1 MDIRE
6 LLRENIRTLAPYS
19 TARDEYQGEL
29 GIYLDA
35 NENPYDNNYN
45 RYPDPHQKNLKRRLA
60 EIKGVP
66 VEKIFIGNGSD
77 EPIDLVF
84 RLFCEPRRHNAVS
97 IAPTYGM
104 YKVAAA
110 INDVQM
116 REVQL
121 EPGFTLDAEKLLAAT
136 DENTRLLFLCSP
148 NNPSGNCFPKKEIEK
163 VIRRFNGIVILDEAY
178 IDFAGQP
185 GFLSELDEYPNLVIL
200 QTLSK
205 AWGMAGLR
213 LGLAFAQPL
222 IVDTLSRVKYP
233 YNINVVTQK
242 IVLEQLRK
250 SPDAQIAEIVSER
263 GRVLEGLAKNP
274 VIRKIHPTDAN
285 FVLVEVDE
293 PRTIYDRLIGAGIIV
308 RDRSRIKGC
317 EGCLRI
323 TIGTPEE
330 NDRLLETL
338 KKLTMKRVLFIDRDG
353 TLIKEP
359 PVDYQVDSFEK
370 LEFMPGAIT
379 AMSRIAT
386 LGYELAM
393 ATNQDGLGTAS
404 FPEATFWPAHN
415 LMLKT
420 FEGEGVRFDDILIDR
435 SMPADN
441 APTRKPL
448 TGMFGKYLGGDY
460 DLKNSLVIG
469 DRTTDIELARNLGAK
484 GILLQPVEAGRAILA
499 ERGLAEHCVLITD
512 DWNRV
517 WQFLRAGERTAE
529 IARKTR
535 ETDIRVA
542 IDLDG
547 SGSSHIDTGLKFFDH
562 MLEQIVHHAG
572 VSLIVEVKGD
582 LEVDEH
588 HTIEDTAIVLGEAVY
603 QALGS
608 KLGIERYG
616 FCLPMDECRASVLID
631 FGGRID
637 FDWNVP
643 FRRER
648 IGDVP
653 TEMFRHFFKSF
664 ADAARCNLHIA
675 AEGENEHHKIE
686 GVFKAFSRA
695 LRMAIARNGFKFELP
710 SSKGVL

>member
-35 NENPYDNNYN
+35 NENPYDNNYD

-242 IVLEQLRK
+242 IVLEQLRR

-338 KKLTMKRVLFIDRDG
+338 KKL
-353 TLIKEP
+353 
-359 PVDYQVDSFEK
+359 
-370 LEFMPGAIT
+370 
-379 AMSRIAT
+379 
-386 LGYELAM
+386 
-393 ATNQDGLGTAS
+393 
-404 FPEATFWPAHN
+404 
-415 LMLKT
+415 
-420 FEGEGVRFDDILIDR
+420 
-435 SMPADN
+435 
-441 APTRKPL
+441 
-448 TGMFGKYLGGDY
+448 
-460 DLKNSLVIG
+460 
-469 DRTTDIELARNLGAK
+469 
-484 GILLQPVEAGRAILA
+484 
-499 ERGLAEHCVLITD
+499 
-512 DWNRV
+512 
-517 WQFLRAGERTAE
+517 
-529 IARKTR
+529 
-535 ETDIRVA
+535 
-542 IDLDG
+542 
-547 SGSSHIDTGLKFFDH
+547 
-562 MLEQIVHHAG
+562 
-572 VSLIVEVKGD
+572 
-582 LEVDEH
+582 
-588 HTIEDTAIVLGEAVY
+588 
-603 QALGS
+603 
-608 KLGIERYG
+608 
-616 FCLPMDECRASVLID
+616 
-631 FGGRID
+631 
-637 FDWNVP
+637 
-643 FRRER
+643 
-648 IGDVP
+648 
-653 TEMFRHFFKSF
+653 
-664 ADAARCNLHIA
+664 
-675 AEGENEHHKIE
+675 
-686 GVFKAFSRA
+686 
-695 LRMAIARNGFKFELP
+695 
-710 SSKGVL
+710 

>member
-77 EPIDLVF
+77 DPIDLVF

-121 EPGFTLDAEKLLAAT
+121 EPGFTLDAEKLLAAA

-338 KKLTMKRVLFIDRDG
+338 KKL
-353 TLIKEP
+353 
-359 PVDYQVDSFEK
+359 
-370 LEFMPGAIT
+370 
-379 AMSRIAT
+379 
-386 LGYELAM
+386 
-393 ATNQDGLGTAS
+393 
-404 FPEATFWPAHN
+404 
-415 LMLKT
+415 
-420 FEGEGVRFDDILIDR
+420 
-435 SMPADN
+435 
-441 APTRKPL
+441 
-448 TGMFGKYLGGDY
+448 
-460 DLKNSLVIG
+460 
-469 DRTTDIELARNLGAK
+469 
-484 GILLQPVEAGRAILA
+484 
-499 ERGLAEHCVLITD
+499 
-512 DWNRV
+512 
-517 WQFLRAGERTAE
+517 
-529 IARKTR
+529 
-535 ETDIRVA
+535 
-542 IDLDG
+542 
-547 SGSSHIDTGLKFFDH
+547 
-562 MLEQIVHHAG
+562 
-572 VSLIVEVKGD
+572 
-582 LEVDEH
+582 
-588 HTIEDTAIVLGEAVY
+588 
-603 QALGS
+603 
-608 KLGIERYG
+608 
-616 FCLPMDECRASVLID
+616 
-631 FGGRID
+631 
-637 FDWNVP
+637 
-643 FRRER
+643 
-648 IGDVP
+648 
-653 TEMFRHFFKSF
+653 
-664 ADAARCNLHIA
+664 
-675 AEGENEHHKIE
+675 
-686 GVFKAFSRA
+686 
-695 LRMAIARNGFKFELP
+695 
-710 SSKGVL
+710 

>member
-285 FVLVEVDE
+285 FILVEVDE

-338 KKLTMKRVLFIDRDG
+338 KKL
-353 TLIKEP
+353 
-359 PVDYQVDSFEK
+359 
-370 LEFMPGAIT
+370 
-379 AMSRIAT
+379 
-386 LGYELAM
+386 
-393 ATNQDGLGTAS
+393 
-404 FPEATFWPAHN
+404 
-415 LMLKT
+415 
-420 FEGEGVRFDDILIDR
+420 
-435 SMPADN
+435 
-441 APTRKPL
+441 
-448 TGMFGKYLGGDY
+448 
-460 DLKNSLVIG
+460 
-469 DRTTDIELARNLGAK
+469 
-484 GILLQPVEAGRAILA
+484 
-499 ERGLAEHCVLITD
+499 
-512 DWNRV
+512 
-517 WQFLRAGERTAE
+517 
-529 IARKTR
+529 
-535 ETDIRVA
+535 
-542 IDLDG
+542 
-547 SGSSHIDTGLKFFDH
+547 
-562 MLEQIVHHAG
+562 
-572 VSLIVEVKGD
+572 
-582 LEVDEH
+582 
-588 HTIEDTAIVLGEAVY
+588 
-603 QALGS
+603 
-608 KLGIERYG
+608 
-616 FCLPMDECRASVLID
+616 
-631 FGGRID
+631 
-637 FDWNVP
+637 
-643 FRRER
+643 
-648 IGDVP
+648 
-653 TEMFRHFFKSF
+653 
-664 ADAARCNLHIA
+664 
-675 AEGENEHHKIE
+675 
-686 GVFKAFSRA
+686 
-695 LRMAIARNGFKFELP
+695 
-710 SSKGVL
+710 

>member
-121 EPGFTLDAEKLLAAT
+121 EPGFTLDAEKLLAAA

-148 NNPSGNCFPKKEIEK
+148 NTPSGNCFPKKEIEK

-323 TIGTPEE
+323 TIGTPKE

-338 KKLTMKRVLFIDRDG
+338 KKL
-353 TLIKEP
+353 
-359 PVDYQVDSFEK
+359 
-370 LEFMPGAIT
+370 
-379 AMSRIAT
+379 
-386 LGYELAM
+386 
-393 ATNQDGLGTAS
+393 
-404 FPEATFWPAHN
+404 
-415 LMLKT
+415 
-420 FEGEGVRFDDILIDR
+420 
-435 SMPADN
+435 
-441 APTRKPL
+441 
-448 TGMFGKYLGGDY
+448 
-460 DLKNSLVIG
+460 
-469 DRTTDIELARNLGAK
+469 
-484 GILLQPVEAGRAILA
+484 
-499 ERGLAEHCVLITD
+499 
-512 DWNRV
+512 
-517 WQFLRAGERTAE
+517 
-529 IARKTR
+529 
-535 ETDIRVA
+535 
-542 IDLDG
+542 
-547 SGSSHIDTGLKFFDH
+547 
-562 MLEQIVHHAG
+562 
-572 VSLIVEVKGD
+572 
-582 LEVDEH
+582 
-588 HTIEDTAIVLGEAVY
+588 
-603 QALGS
+603 
-608 KLGIERYG
+608 
-616 FCLPMDECRASVLID
+616 
-631 FGGRID
+631 
-637 FDWNVP
+637 
-643 FRRER
+643 
-648 IGDVP
+648 
-653 TEMFRHFFKSF
+653 
-664 ADAARCNLHIA
+664 
-675 AEGENEHHKIE
+675 
-686 GVFKAFSRA
+686 
-695 LRMAIARNGFKFELP
+695 
-710 SSKGVL
+710 

>member
-121 EPGFTLDAEKLLAAT
+121 EPGFTLDAEKVLAAA

-323 TIGTPEE
+323 TIGTPKE

-338 KKLTMKRVLFIDRDG
+338 KKL
-353 TLIKEP
+353 
-359 PVDYQVDSFEK
+359 
-370 LEFMPGAIT
+370 
-379 AMSRIAT
+379 
-386 LGYELAM
+386 
-393 ATNQDGLGTAS
+393 
-404 FPEATFWPAHN
+404 
-415 LMLKT
+415 
-420 FEGEGVRFDDILIDR
+420 
-435 SMPADN
+435 
-441 APTRKPL
+441 
-448 TGMFGKYLGGDY
+448 
-460 DLKNSLVIG
+460 
-469 DRTTDIELARNLGAK
+469 
-484 GILLQPVEAGRAILA
+484 
-499 ERGLAEHCVLITD
+499 
-512 DWNRV
+512 
-517 WQFLRAGERTAE
+517 
-529 IARKTR
+529 
-535 ETDIRVA
+535 
-542 IDLDG
+542 
-547 SGSSHIDTGLKFFDH
+547 
-562 MLEQIVHHAG
+562 
-572 VSLIVEVKGD
+572 
-582 LEVDEH
+582 
-588 HTIEDTAIVLGEAVY
+588 
-603 QALGS
+603 
-608 KLGIERYG
+608 
-616 FCLPMDECRASVLID
+616 
-631 FGGRID
+631 
-637 FDWNVP
+637 
-643 FRRER
+643 
-648 IGDVP
+648 
-653 TEMFRHFFKSF
+653 
-664 ADAARCNLHIA
+664 
-675 AEGENEHHKIE
+675 
-686 GVFKAFSRA
+686 
-695 LRMAIARNGFKFELP
+695 
-710 SSKGVL
+710 

>member
-1 MDIRE
+1 M
-6 LLRENIRTLAPYS
+6 
-19 TARDEYQGEL
+19 

-121 EPGFTLDAEKLLAAT
+121 EPGFTLDAEKLLAAA

-338 KKLTMKRVLFIDRDG
+338 KKL
-353 TLIKEP
+353 
-359 PVDYQVDSFEK
+359 
-370 LEFMPGAIT
+370 
-379 AMSRIAT
+379 
-386 LGYELAM
+386 
-393 ATNQDGLGTAS
+393 
-404 FPEATFWPAHN
+404 
-415 LMLKT
+415 
-420 FEGEGVRFDDILIDR
+420 
-435 SMPADN
+435 
-441 APTRKPL
+441 
-448 TGMFGKYLGGDY
+448 
-460 DLKNSLVIG
+460 
-469 DRTTDIELARNLGAK
+469 
-484 GILLQPVEAGRAILA
+484 
-499 ERGLAEHCVLITD
+499 
-512 DWNRV
+512 
-517 WQFLRAGERTAE
+517 
-529 IARKTR
+529 
-535 ETDIRVA
+535 
-542 IDLDG
+542 
-547 SGSSHIDTGLKFFDH
+547 
-562 MLEQIVHHAG
+562 
-572 VSLIVEVKGD
+572 
-582 LEVDEH
+582 
-588 HTIEDTAIVLGEAVY
+588 
-603 QALGS
+603 
-608 KLGIERYG
+608 
-616 FCLPMDECRASVLID
+616 
-631 FGGRID
+631 
-637 FDWNVP
+637 
-643 FRRER
+643 
-648 IGDVP
+648 
-653 TEMFRHFFKSF
+653 
-664 ADAARCNLHIA
+664 
-675 AEGENEHHKIE
+675 
-686 GVFKAFSRA
+686 
-695 LRMAIARNGFKFELP
+695 
-710 SSKGVL
+710 

>member
-121 EPGFTLDAEKLLAAT
+121 EPGFTLDAEKLLAAA

-233 YNINVVTQK
+233 YNVNVVTQK

-338 KKLTMKRVLFIDRDG
+338 KKL
-353 TLIKEP
+353 
-359 PVDYQVDSFEK
+359 
-370 LEFMPGAIT
+370 
-379 AMSRIAT
+379 
-386 LGYELAM
+386 
-393 ATNQDGLGTAS
+393 
-404 FPEATFWPAHN
+404 
-415 LMLKT
+415 
-420 FEGEGVRFDDILIDR
+420 
-435 SMPADN
+435 
-441 APTRKPL
+441 
-448 TGMFGKYLGGDY
+448 
-460 DLKNSLVIG
+460 
-469 DRTTDIELARNLGAK
+469 
-484 GILLQPVEAGRAILA
+484 
-499 ERGLAEHCVLITD
+499 
-512 DWNRV
+512 
-517 WQFLRAGERTAE
+517 
-529 IARKTR
+529 
-535 ETDIRVA
+535 
-542 IDLDG
+542 
-547 SGSSHIDTGLKFFDH
+547 
-562 MLEQIVHHAG
+562 
-572 VSLIVEVKGD
+572 
-582 LEVDEH
+582 
-588 HTIEDTAIVLGEAVY
+588 
-603 QALGS
+603 
-608 KLGIERYG
+608 
-616 FCLPMDECRASVLID
+616 
-631 FGGRID
+631 
-637 FDWNVP
+637 
-643 FRRER
+643 
-648 IGDVP
+648 
-653 TEMFRHFFKSF
+653 
-664 ADAARCNLHIA
+664 
-675 AEGENEHHKIE
+675 
-686 GVFKAFSRA
+686 
-695 LRMAIARNGFKFELP
+695 
-710 SSKGVL
+710 

>member
-121 EPGFTLDAEKLLAAT
+121 EPGFTLDAEKLLAAA

-323 TIGTPEE
+323 TIGTPED

-338 KKLTMKRVLFIDRDG
+338 KKL
-353 TLIKEP
+353 
-359 PVDYQVDSFEK
+359 
-370 LEFMPGAIT
+370 
-379 AMSRIAT
+379 
-386 LGYELAM
+386 
-393 ATNQDGLGTAS
+393 
-404 FPEATFWPAHN
+404 
-415 LMLKT
+415 
-420 FEGEGVRFDDILIDR
+420 
-435 SMPADN
+435 
-441 APTRKPL
+441 
-448 TGMFGKYLGGDY
+448 
-460 DLKNSLVIG
+460 
-469 DRTTDIELARNLGAK
+469 
-484 GILLQPVEAGRAILA
+484 
-499 ERGLAEHCVLITD
+499 
-512 DWNRV
+512 
-517 WQFLRAGERTAE
+517 
-529 IARKTR
+529 
-535 ETDIRVA
+535 
-542 IDLDG
+542 
-547 SGSSHIDTGLKFFDH
+547 
-562 MLEQIVHHAG
+562 
-572 VSLIVEVKGD
+572 
-582 LEVDEH
+582 
-588 HTIEDTAIVLGEAVY
+588 
-603 QALGS
+603 
-608 KLGIERYG
+608 
-616 FCLPMDECRASVLID
+616 
-631 FGGRID
+631 
-637 FDWNVP
+637 
-643 FRRER
+643 
-648 IGDVP
+648 
-653 TEMFRHFFKSF
+653 
-664 ADAARCNLHIA
+664 
-675 AEGENEHHKIE
+675 
-686 GVFKAFSRA
+686 
-695 LRMAIARNGFKFELP
+695 
-710 SSKGVL
+710 

>member
-66 VEKIFIGNGSD
+66 VEKIFIGNGSY

-121 EPGFTLDAEKLLAAT
+121 EPGFTLDAEKLLAAA

-338 KKLTMKRVLFIDRDG
+338 KKL
-353 TLIKEP
+353 
-359 PVDYQVDSFEK
+359 
-370 LEFMPGAIT
+370 
-379 AMSRIAT
+379 
-386 LGYELAM
+386 
-393 ATNQDGLGTAS
+393 
-404 FPEATFWPAHN
+404 
-415 LMLKT
+415 
-420 FEGEGVRFDDILIDR
+420 
-435 SMPADN
+435 
-441 APTRKPL
+441 
-448 TGMFGKYLGGDY
+448 
-460 DLKNSLVIG
+460 
-469 DRTTDIELARNLGAK
+469 
-484 GILLQPVEAGRAILA
+484 
-499 ERGLAEHCVLITD
+499 
-512 DWNRV
+512 
-517 WQFLRAGERTAE
+517 
-529 IARKTR
+529 
-535 ETDIRVA
+535 
-542 IDLDG
+542 
-547 SGSSHIDTGLKFFDH
+547 
-562 MLEQIVHHAG
+562 
-572 VSLIVEVKGD
+572 
-582 LEVDEH
+582 
-588 HTIEDTAIVLGEAVY
+588 
-603 QALGS
+603 
-608 KLGIERYG
+608 
-616 FCLPMDECRASVLID
+616 
-631 FGGRID
+631 
-637 FDWNVP
+637 
-643 FRRER
+643 
-648 IGDVP
+648 
-653 TEMFRHFFKSF
+653 
-664 ADAARCNLHIA
+664 
-675 AEGENEHHKIE
+675 
-686 GVFKAFSRA
+686 
-695 LRMAIARNGFKFELP
+695 
-710 SSKGVL
+710 

>member
-121 EPGFTLDAEKLLAAT
+121 EPGFTLDAEKLLAAA

-148 NNPSGNCFPKKEIEK
+148 NNPSGNCFPKKEIDK

-338 KKLTMKRVLFIDRDG
+338 KKL
-353 TLIKEP
+353 
-359 PVDYQVDSFEK
+359 
-370 LEFMPGAIT
+370 
-379 AMSRIAT
+379 
-386 LGYELAM
+386 
-393 ATNQDGLGTAS
+393 
-404 FPEATFWPAHN
+404 
-415 LMLKT
+415 
-420 FEGEGVRFDDILIDR
+420 
-435 SMPADN
+435 
-441 APTRKPL
+441 
-448 TGMFGKYLGGDY
+448 
-460 DLKNSLVIG
+460 
-469 DRTTDIELARNLGAK
+469 
-484 GILLQPVEAGRAILA
+484 
-499 ERGLAEHCVLITD
+499 
-512 DWNRV
+512 
-517 WQFLRAGERTAE
+517 
-529 IARKTR
+529 
-535 ETDIRVA
+535 
-542 IDLDG
+542 
-547 SGSSHIDTGLKFFDH
+547 
-562 MLEQIVHHAG
+562 
-572 VSLIVEVKGD
+572 
-582 LEVDEH
+582 
-588 HTIEDTAIVLGEAVY
+588 
-603 QALGS
+603 
-608 KLGIERYG
+608 
-616 FCLPMDECRASVLID
+616 
-631 FGGRID
+631 
-637 FDWNVP
+637 
-643 FRRER
+643 
-648 IGDVP
+648 
-653 TEMFRHFFKSF
+653 
-664 ADAARCNLHIA
+664 
-675 AEGENEHHKIE
+675 
-686 GVFKAFSRA
+686 
-695 LRMAIARNGFKFELP
+695 
-710 SSKGVL
+710 

>member
-1 MDIRE
+1 MKNDMDIRE
-6 LLRENIRTLAPYS
+6 LYRPNIRSLAPYS
-19 TARDEYQGEL
+19 TARDEYRGEL
-29 GIYLDA
+29 GIFLDA
-35 NENPYDNNYN
+35 NENPYDNGCN
-45 RYPDPHQKNLKRRLA
+45 RYPDPRQRELKRRLS
-60 EIKGVP
+60 EIKGVAP
-66 VEKIFIGNGSD
+66 EKIFVGNGSD
-77 EPIDLVF
+77 EPIDLAF
-84 RLFCEPRRHNAVS
+84 RVFCEPRLHNAVS

-116 REVQL
+116 REGQL
-121 EPGFTLDAEKLLAAT
+121 EPGFTLDAEKLLAAA

-338 KKLTMKRVLFIDRDG
+338 KKL
-353 TLIKEP
+353 
-359 PVDYQVDSFEK
+359 
-370 LEFMPGAIT
+370 
-379 AMSRIAT
+379 
-386 LGYELAM
+386 
-393 ATNQDGLGTAS
+393 
-404 FPEATFWPAHN
+404 
-415 LMLKT
+415 
-420 FEGEGVRFDDILIDR
+420 
-435 SMPADN
+435 
-441 APTRKPL
+441 
-448 TGMFGKYLGGDY
+448 
-460 DLKNSLVIG
+460 
-469 DRTTDIELARNLGAK
+469 
-484 GILLQPVEAGRAILA
+484 
-499 ERGLAEHCVLITD
+499 
-512 DWNRV
+512 
-517 WQFLRAGERTAE
+517 
-529 IARKTR
+529 
-535 ETDIRVA
+535 
-542 IDLDG
+542 
-547 SGSSHIDTGLKFFDH
+547 
-562 MLEQIVHHAG
+562 
-572 VSLIVEVKGD
+572 
-582 LEVDEH
+582 
-588 HTIEDTAIVLGEAVY
+588 
-603 QALGS
+603 
-608 KLGIERYG
+608 
-616 FCLPMDECRASVLID
+616 
-631 FGGRID
+631 
-637 FDWNVP
+637 
-643 FRRER
+643 
-648 IGDVP
+648 
-653 TEMFRHFFKSF
+653 
-664 ADAARCNLHIA
+664 
-675 AEGENEHHKIE
+675 
-686 GVFKAFSRA
+686 
-695 LRMAIARNGFKFELP
+695 
-710 SSKGVL
+710 

>member
-66 VEKIFIGNGSD
+66 VEKIFIDNGSD

-338 KKLTMKRVLFIDRDG
+338 KKL
-353 TLIKEP
+353 
-359 PVDYQVDSFEK
+359 
-370 LEFMPGAIT
+370 
-379 AMSRIAT
+379 
-386 LGYELAM
+386 
-393 ATNQDGLGTAS
+393 
-404 FPEATFWPAHN
+404 
-415 LMLKT
+415 
-420 FEGEGVRFDDILIDR
+420 
-435 SMPADN
+435 
-441 APTRKPL
+441 
-448 TGMFGKYLGGDY
+448 
-460 DLKNSLVIG
+460 
-469 DRTTDIELARNLGAK
+469 
-484 GILLQPVEAGRAILA
+484 
-499 ERGLAEHCVLITD
+499 
-512 DWNRV
+512 
-517 WQFLRAGERTAE
+517 
-529 IARKTR
+529 
-535 ETDIRVA
+535 
-542 IDLDG
+542 
-547 SGSSHIDTGLKFFDH
+547 
-562 MLEQIVHHAG
+562 
-572 VSLIVEVKGD
+572 
-582 LEVDEH
+582 
-588 HTIEDTAIVLGEAVY
+588 
-603 QALGS
+603 
-608 KLGIERYG
+608 
-616 FCLPMDECRASVLID
+616 
-631 FGGRID
+631 
-637 FDWNVP
+637 
-643 FRRER
+643 
-648 IGDVP
+648 
-653 TEMFRHFFKSF
+653 
-664 ADAARCNLHIA
+664 
-675 AEGENEHHKIE
+675 
-686 GVFKAFSRA
+686 
-695 LRMAIARNGFKFELP
+695 
-710 SSKGVL
+710 

>member
-97 IAPTYGM
+97 IATTYGM

-121 EPGFTLDAEKLLAAT
+121 EPGFTLDAEKLLAAA

-338 KKLTMKRVLFIDRDG
+338 KKL
-353 TLIKEP
+353 
-359 PVDYQVDSFEK
+359 
-370 LEFMPGAIT
+370 
-379 AMSRIAT
+379 
-386 LGYELAM
+386 
-393 ATNQDGLGTAS
+393 
-404 FPEATFWPAHN
+404 
-415 LMLKT
+415 
-420 FEGEGVRFDDILIDR
+420 
-435 SMPADN
+435 
-441 APTRKPL
+441 
-448 TGMFGKYLGGDY
+448 
-460 DLKNSLVIG
+460 
-469 DRTTDIELARNLGAK
+469 
-484 GILLQPVEAGRAILA
+484 
-499 ERGLAEHCVLITD
+499 
-512 DWNRV
+512 
-517 WQFLRAGERTAE
+517 
-529 IARKTR
+529 
-535 ETDIRVA
+535 
-542 IDLDG
+542 
-547 SGSSHIDTGLKFFDH
+547 
-562 MLEQIVHHAG
+562 
-572 VSLIVEVKGD
+572 
-582 LEVDEH
+582 
-588 HTIEDTAIVLGEAVY
+588 
-603 QALGS
+603 
-608 KLGIERYG
+608 
-616 FCLPMDECRASVLID
+616 
-631 FGGRID
+631 
-637 FDWNVP
+637 
-643 FRRER
+643 
-648 IGDVP
+648 
-653 TEMFRHFFKSF
+653 
-664 ADAARCNLHIA
+664 
-675 AEGENEHHKIE
+675 
-686 GVFKAFSRA
+686 
-695 LRMAIARNGFKFELP
+695 
-710 SSKGVL
+710 

>member
-45 RYPDPHQKNLKRRLA
+45 RYHDPHQKNLKRRLA

-121 EPGFTLDAEKLLAAT
+121 EPGFTLDAEKLLAAA

-338 KKLTMKRVLFIDRDG
+338 KKL
-353 TLIKEP
+353 
-359 PVDYQVDSFEK
+359 
-370 LEFMPGAIT
+370 
-379 AMSRIAT
+379 
-386 LGYELAM
+386 
-393 ATNQDGLGTAS
+393 
-404 FPEATFWPAHN
+404 
-415 LMLKT
+415 
-420 FEGEGVRFDDILIDR
+420 
-435 SMPADN
+435 
-441 APTRKPL
+441 
-448 TGMFGKYLGGDY
+448 
-460 DLKNSLVIG
+460 
-469 DRTTDIELARNLGAK
+469 
-484 GILLQPVEAGRAILA
+484 
-499 ERGLAEHCVLITD
+499 
-512 DWNRV
+512 
-517 WQFLRAGERTAE
+517 
-529 IARKTR
+529 
-535 ETDIRVA
+535 
-542 IDLDG
+542 
-547 SGSSHIDTGLKFFDH
+547 
-562 MLEQIVHHAG
+562 
-572 VSLIVEVKGD
+572 
-582 LEVDEH
+582 
-588 HTIEDTAIVLGEAVY
+588 
-603 QALGS
+603 
-608 KLGIERYG
+608 
-616 FCLPMDECRASVLID
+616 
-631 FGGRID
+631 
-637 FDWNVP
+637 
-643 FRRER
+643 
-648 IGDVP
+648 
-653 TEMFRHFFKSF
+653 
-664 ADAARCNLHIA
+664 
-675 AEGENEHHKIE
+675 
-686 GVFKAFSRA
+686 
-695 LRMAIARNGFKFELP
+695 
-710 SSKGVL
+710 

>member
-29 GIYLDA
+29 GIDLDA

-121 EPGFTLDAEKLLAAT
+121 EPGFTLDAEKLLAAA

-338 KKLTMKRVLFIDRDG
+338 KKL
-353 TLIKEP
+353 
-359 PVDYQVDSFEK
+359 
-370 LEFMPGAIT
+370 
-379 AMSRIAT
+379 
-386 LGYELAM
+386 
-393 ATNQDGLGTAS
+393 
-404 FPEATFWPAHN
+404 
-415 LMLKT
+415 
-420 FEGEGVRFDDILIDR
+420 
-435 SMPADN
+435 
-441 APTRKPL
+441 
-448 TGMFGKYLGGDY
+448 
-460 DLKNSLVIG
+460 
-469 DRTTDIELARNLGAK
+469 
-484 GILLQPVEAGRAILA
+484 
-499 ERGLAEHCVLITD
+499 
-512 DWNRV
+512 
-517 WQFLRAGERTAE
+517 
-529 IARKTR
+529 
-535 ETDIRVA
+535 
-542 IDLDG
+542 
-547 SGSSHIDTGLKFFDH
+547 
-562 MLEQIVHHAG
+562 
-572 VSLIVEVKGD
+572 
-582 LEVDEH
+582 
-588 HTIEDTAIVLGEAVY
+588 
-603 QALGS
+603 
-608 KLGIERYG
+608 
-616 FCLPMDECRASVLID
+616 
-631 FGGRID
+631 
-637 FDWNVP
+637 
-643 FRRER
+643 
-648 IGDVP
+648 
-653 TEMFRHFFKSF
+653 
-664 ADAARCNLHIA
+664 
-675 AEGENEHHKIE
+675 
-686 GVFKAFSRA
+686 
-695 LRMAIARNGFKFELP
+695 
-710 SSKGVL
+710 

>member
-1 MDIRE
+1 MRKRLPKYSSENKTKTQTMDIRE

-242 IVLEQLRK
+242 IVLEQLRR

-338 KKLTMKRVLFIDRDG
+338 KKL
-353 TLIKEP
+353 
-359 PVDYQVDSFEK
+359 
-370 LEFMPGAIT
+370 
-379 AMSRIAT
+379 
-386 LGYELAM
+386 
-393 ATNQDGLGTAS
+393 
-404 FPEATFWPAHN
+404 
-415 LMLKT
+415 
-420 FEGEGVRFDDILIDR
+420 
-435 SMPADN
+435 
-441 APTRKPL
+441 
-448 TGMFGKYLGGDY
+448 
-460 DLKNSLVIG
+460 
-469 DRTTDIELARNLGAK
+469 
-484 GILLQPVEAGRAILA
+484 
-499 ERGLAEHCVLITD
+499 
-512 DWNRV
+512 
-517 WQFLRAGERTAE
+517 
-529 IARKTR
+529 
-535 ETDIRVA
+535 
-542 IDLDG
+542 
-547 SGSSHIDTGLKFFDH
+547 
-562 MLEQIVHHAG
+562 
-572 VSLIVEVKGD
+572 
-582 LEVDEH
+582 
-588 HTIEDTAIVLGEAVY
+588 
-603 QALGS
+603 
-608 KLGIERYG
+608 
-616 FCLPMDECRASVLID
+616 
-631 FGGRID
+631 
-637 FDWNVP
+637 
-643 FRRER
+643 
-648 IGDVP
+648 
-653 TEMFRHFFKSF
+653 
-664 ADAARCNLHIA
+664 
-675 AEGENEHHKIE
+675 
-686 GVFKAFSRA
+686 
-695 LRMAIARNGFKFELP
+695 
-710 SSKGVL
+710 

>member
-1 MDIRE
+1 M
-6 LLRENIRTLAPYS
+6 
-19 TARDEYQGEL
+19 

-338 KKLTMKRVLFIDRDG
+338 KKL
-353 TLIKEP
+353 
-359 PVDYQVDSFEK
+359 
-370 LEFMPGAIT
+370 
-379 AMSRIAT
+379 
-386 LGYELAM
+386 
-393 ATNQDGLGTAS
+393 
-404 FPEATFWPAHN
+404 
-415 LMLKT
+415 
-420 FEGEGVRFDDILIDR
+420 
-435 SMPADN
+435 
-441 APTRKPL
+441 
-448 TGMFGKYLGGDY
+448 
-460 DLKNSLVIG
+460 
-469 DRTTDIELARNLGAK
+469 
-484 GILLQPVEAGRAILA
+484 
-499 ERGLAEHCVLITD
+499 
-512 DWNRV
+512 
-517 WQFLRAGERTAE
+517 
-529 IARKTR
+529 
-535 ETDIRVA
+535 
-542 IDLDG
+542 
-547 SGSSHIDTGLKFFDH
+547 
-562 MLEQIVHHAG
+562 
-572 VSLIVEVKGD
+572 
-582 LEVDEH
+582 
-588 HTIEDTAIVLGEAVY
+588 
-603 QALGS
+603 
-608 KLGIERYG
+608 
-616 FCLPMDECRASVLID
+616 
-631 FGGRID
+631 
-637 FDWNVP
+637 
-643 FRRER
+643 
-648 IGDVP
+648 
-653 TEMFRHFFKSF
+653 
-664 ADAARCNLHIA
+664 
-675 AEGENEHHKIE
+675 
-686 GVFKAFSRA
+686 
-695 LRMAIARNGFKFELP
+695 
-710 SSKGVL
+710 

>member
-121 EPGFTLDAEKLLAAT
+121 EPGFTLDAEKLLAAA

-274 VIRKIHPTDAN
+274 FIRRIHPTDAN

-338 KKLTMKRVLFIDRDG
+338 KKL
-353 TLIKEP
+353 
-359 PVDYQVDSFEK
+359 
-370 LEFMPGAIT
+370 
-379 AMSRIAT
+379 
-386 LGYELAM
+386 
-393 ATNQDGLGTAS
+393 
-404 FPEATFWPAHN
+404 
-415 LMLKT
+415 
-420 FEGEGVRFDDILIDR
+420 
-435 SMPADN
+435 
-441 APTRKPL
+441 
-448 TGMFGKYLGGDY
+448 
-460 DLKNSLVIG
+460 
-469 DRTTDIELARNLGAK
+469 
-484 GILLQPVEAGRAILA
+484 
-499 ERGLAEHCVLITD
+499 
-512 DWNRV
+512 
-517 WQFLRAGERTAE
+517 
-529 IARKTR
+529 
-535 ETDIRVA
+535 
-542 IDLDG
+542 
-547 SGSSHIDTGLKFFDH
+547 
-562 MLEQIVHHAG
+562 
-572 VSLIVEVKGD
+572 
-582 LEVDEH
+582 
-588 HTIEDTAIVLGEAVY
+588 
-603 QALGS
+603 
-608 KLGIERYG
+608 
-616 FCLPMDECRASVLID
+616 
-631 FGGRID
+631 
-637 FDWNVP
+637 
-643 FRRER
+643 
-648 IGDVP
+648 
-653 TEMFRHFFKSF
+653 
-664 ADAARCNLHIA
+664 
-675 AEGENEHHKIE
+675 
-686 GVFKAFSRA
+686 
-695 LRMAIARNGFKFELP
+695 
-710 SSKGVL
+710 

>member
-121 EPGFTLDAEKLLAAT
+121 EPGFTLDAEKLLAAA
-136 DENTRLLFLCSP
+136 DENTRLLVLCSP

-338 KKLTMKRVLFIDRDG
+338 KKL
-353 TLIKEP
+353 
-359 PVDYQVDSFEK
+359 
-370 LEFMPGAIT
+370 
-379 AMSRIAT
+379 
-386 LGYELAM
+386 
-393 ATNQDGLGTAS
+393 
-404 FPEATFWPAHN
+404 
-415 LMLKT
+415 
-420 FEGEGVRFDDILIDR
+420 
-435 SMPADN
+435 
-441 APTRKPL
+441 
-448 TGMFGKYLGGDY
+448 
-460 DLKNSLVIG
+460 
-469 DRTTDIELARNLGAK
+469 
-484 GILLQPVEAGRAILA
+484 
-499 ERGLAEHCVLITD
+499 
-512 DWNRV
+512 
-517 WQFLRAGERTAE
+517 
-529 IARKTR
+529 
-535 ETDIRVA
+535 
-542 IDLDG
+542 
-547 SGSSHIDTGLKFFDH
+547 
-562 MLEQIVHHAG
+562 
-572 VSLIVEVKGD
+572 
-582 LEVDEH
+582 
-588 HTIEDTAIVLGEAVY
+588 
-603 QALGS
+603 
-608 KLGIERYG
+608 
-616 FCLPMDECRASVLID
+616 
-631 FGGRID
+631 
-637 FDWNVP
+637 
-643 FRRER
+643 
-648 IGDVP
+648 
-653 TEMFRHFFKSF
+653 
-664 ADAARCNLHIA
+664 
-675 AEGENEHHKIE
+675 
-686 GVFKAFSRA
+686 
-695 LRMAIARNGFKFELP
+695 
-710 SSKGVL
+710 

>member
-1 MDIRE
+1 MKPLEE
-6 LLRENIRTLAPYS
+6 LVRPNIRALKPYS
-19 TARDEYQGEL
+19 TARDEFSGGE
-29 GIYLDA
+29 ITTWLDA
-35 NENPYDNNYN
+35 NENPYDNGVN

-121 EPGFTLDAEKLLAAT
+121 EPGFTLDAEKLLAAA

-338 KKLTMKRVLFIDRDG
+338 KKL
-353 TLIKEP
+353 
-359 PVDYQVDSFEK
+359 
-370 LEFMPGAIT
+370 
-379 AMSRIAT
+379 
-386 LGYELAM
+386 
-393 ATNQDGLGTAS
+393 
-404 FPEATFWPAHN
+404 
-415 LMLKT
+415 
-420 FEGEGVRFDDILIDR
+420 
-435 SMPADN
+435 
-441 APTRKPL
+441 
-448 TGMFGKYLGGDY
+448 
-460 DLKNSLVIG
+460 
-469 DRTTDIELARNLGAK
+469 
-484 GILLQPVEAGRAILA
+484 
-499 ERGLAEHCVLITD
+499 
-512 DWNRV
+512 
-517 WQFLRAGERTAE
+517 
-529 IARKTR
+529 
-535 ETDIRVA
+535 
-542 IDLDG
+542 
-547 SGSSHIDTGLKFFDH
+547 
-562 MLEQIVHHAG
+562 
-572 VSLIVEVKGD
+572 
-582 LEVDEH
+582 
-588 HTIEDTAIVLGEAVY
+588 
-603 QALGS
+603 
-608 KLGIERYG
+608 
-616 FCLPMDECRASVLID
+616 
-631 FGGRID
+631 
-637 FDWNVP
+637 
-643 FRRER
+643 
-648 IGDVP
+648 
-653 TEMFRHFFKSF
+653 
-664 ADAARCNLHIA
+664 
-675 AEGENEHHKIE
+675 
-686 GVFKAFSRA
+686 
-695 LRMAIARNGFKFELP
+695 
-710 SSKGVL
+710 

>member
-308 RDRSRIKGC
+308 RDRSRINGC

-338 KKLTMKRVLFIDRDG
+338 KKL
-353 TLIKEP
+353 
-359 PVDYQVDSFEK
+359 
-370 LEFMPGAIT
+370 
-379 AMSRIAT
+379 
-386 LGYELAM
+386 
-393 ATNQDGLGTAS
+393 
-404 FPEATFWPAHN
+404 
-415 LMLKT
+415 
-420 FEGEGVRFDDILIDR
+420 
-435 SMPADN
+435 
-441 APTRKPL
+441 
-448 TGMFGKYLGGDY
+448 
-460 DLKNSLVIG
+460 
-469 DRTTDIELARNLGAK
+469 
-484 GILLQPVEAGRAILA
+484 
-499 ERGLAEHCVLITD
+499 
-512 DWNRV
+512 
-517 WQFLRAGERTAE
+517 
-529 IARKTR
+529 
-535 ETDIRVA
+535 
-542 IDLDG
+542 
-547 SGSSHIDTGLKFFDH
+547 
-562 MLEQIVHHAG
+562 
-572 VSLIVEVKGD
+572 
-582 LEVDEH
+582 
-588 HTIEDTAIVLGEAVY
+588 
-603 QALGS
+603 
-608 KLGIERYG
+608 
-616 FCLPMDECRASVLID
+616 
-631 FGGRID
+631 
-637 FDWNVP
+637 
-643 FRRER
+643 
-648 IGDVP
+648 
-653 TEMFRHFFKSF
+653 
-664 ADAARCNLHIA
+664 
-675 AEGENEHHKIE
+675 
-686 GVFKAFSRA
+686 
-695 LRMAIARNGFKFELP
+695 
-710 SSKGVL
+710 

>member
-35 NENPYDNNYN
+35 NENPYDTHYN
-45 RYPDPHQKNLKRRLA
+45 RYPDPHQKHLKRRLA

-121 EPGFTLDAEKLLAAT
+121 EPGFTLDAEKLLAAA

-338 KKLTMKRVLFIDRDG
+338 KKL
-353 TLIKEP
+353 
-359 PVDYQVDSFEK
+359 
-370 LEFMPGAIT
+370 
-379 AMSRIAT
+379 
-386 LGYELAM
+386 
-393 ATNQDGLGTAS
+393 
-404 FPEATFWPAHN
+404 
-415 LMLKT
+415 
-420 FEGEGVRFDDILIDR
+420 
-435 SMPADN
+435 
-441 APTRKPL
+441 
-448 TGMFGKYLGGDY
+448 
-460 DLKNSLVIG
+460 
-469 DRTTDIELARNLGAK
+469 
-484 GILLQPVEAGRAILA
+484 
-499 ERGLAEHCVLITD
+499 
-512 DWNRV
+512 
-517 WQFLRAGERTAE
+517 
-529 IARKTR
+529 
-535 ETDIRVA
+535 
-542 IDLDG
+542 
-547 SGSSHIDTGLKFFDH
+547 
-562 MLEQIVHHAG
+562 
-572 VSLIVEVKGD
+572 
-582 LEVDEH
+582 
-588 HTIEDTAIVLGEAVY
+588 
-603 QALGS
+603 
-608 KLGIERYG
+608 
-616 FCLPMDECRASVLID
+616 
-631 FGGRID
+631 
-637 FDWNVP
+637 
-643 FRRER
+643 
-648 IGDVP
+648 
-653 TEMFRHFFKSF
+653 
-664 ADAARCNLHIA
+664 
-675 AEGENEHHKIE
+675 
-686 GVFKAFSRA
+686 
-695 LRMAIARNGFKFELP
+695 
-710 SSKGVL
+710 

>member
-45 RYPDPHQKNLKRRLA
+45 RYPNPHQKNLKRRLA

-121 EPGFTLDAEKLLAAT
+121 EPGFTLDAEKLLAAA

-323 TIGTPEE
+323 TIGTPKE

-338 KKLTMKRVLFIDRDG
+338 KKL
-353 TLIKEP
+353 
-359 PVDYQVDSFEK
+359 
-370 LEFMPGAIT
+370 
-379 AMSRIAT
+379 
-386 LGYELAM
+386 
-393 ATNQDGLGTAS
+393 
-404 FPEATFWPAHN
+404 
-415 LMLKT
+415 
-420 FEGEGVRFDDILIDR
+420 
-435 SMPADN
+435 
-441 APTRKPL
+441 
-448 TGMFGKYLGGDY
+448 
-460 DLKNSLVIG
+460 
-469 DRTTDIELARNLGAK
+469 
-484 GILLQPVEAGRAILA
+484 
-499 ERGLAEHCVLITD
+499 
-512 DWNRV
+512 
-517 WQFLRAGERTAE
+517 
-529 IARKTR
+529 
-535 ETDIRVA
+535 
-542 IDLDG
+542 
-547 SGSSHIDTGLKFFDH
+547 
-562 MLEQIVHHAG
+562 
-572 VSLIVEVKGD
+572 
-582 LEVDEH
+582 
-588 HTIEDTAIVLGEAVY
+588 
-603 QALGS
+603 
-608 KLGIERYG
+608 
-616 FCLPMDECRASVLID
+616 
-631 FGGRID
+631 
-637 FDWNVP
+637 
-643 FRRER
+643 
-648 IGDVP
+648 
-653 TEMFRHFFKSF
+653 
-664 ADAARCNLHIA
+664 
-675 AEGENEHHKIE
+675 
-686 GVFKAFSRA
+686 
-695 LRMAIARNGFKFELP
+695 
-710 SSKGVL
+710 